1 MFRRDSSEA
10 YVDMQHPG
18 LAAAAA
24 AGQLLWL
31 LPKVYYLHLS
41 LKIAK
46 SKIRFKNIMAT
57 GSKMDINMEQITS

>member
-1 MFRRDSSEA
+1 MFLRDSSEA

-18 LAAAAA
+18 LAA

>member
-1 MFRRDSSEA
+1 MFLRDSSEA

-18 LAAAAA
+18 LAAGAE
-24 AGQLLWL
+24 QLLWL